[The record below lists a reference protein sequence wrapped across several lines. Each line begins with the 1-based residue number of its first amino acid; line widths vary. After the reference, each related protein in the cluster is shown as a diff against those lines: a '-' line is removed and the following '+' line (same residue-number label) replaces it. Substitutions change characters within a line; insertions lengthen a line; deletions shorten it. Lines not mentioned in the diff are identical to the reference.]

1 MKASE
6 LRTKSESELQQQLV
20 ELFKEQ
26 FKLRMQKNTEE
37 MTKTH
42 MFKKIRRNIARIKT
56 ILKEKEKAHE

>member
-6 LRTKSESELQQQLV
+6 LRTKSVLQLQQQLV

-37 MTKTH
+37 MTKMH
-42 MFKKIRRNIARIKT
+42 MFKKIRRNIARVKT

>member
-6 LRTKSESELQQQLV
+6 LKEKSVLELQQQLV

-56 ILKEKEKAHE
+56 ILKEKEQTHE